1 MPKEIQKFLLDH
13 NGEGFVCEECAEEQL
28 SCVCGECELQLLMN
42 SLPEHRETVRIS
54 RGHRY
59 RGHDVRVVVDGPE
72 SVVKE

>member
-1 MPKEIQKFLLDH
+1 MPTEIQKYILRN
-13 NGEGFVCEECAEEQL
+13 NGEGFVCEECAEEHL
-28 SCVCGECELQLLMN
+28 EELGIGTFMN
-42 SLPEHRETVRIS
+42 SFQEQHRDTVRIS